1 MPRACRVLREGVLAG
16 YLGEGPG
23 PFIFAADAAGAFP
36 ILKNVRY
43 TSVDEMLEDEVGEV
57 LERDPSFASACE
69 VLERARFVL
78 EPIAYED
85 VFLPP
90 DQAPLAGPSFRGSR

>member
-1 MPRACRVLREGVLAG
+1 MLAG

-43 TSVDEMLEDEVGEV
+43 TSLDELLEDEIGRV
-57 LERDPSFASACE
+57 LERDPSFDAACAE
-69 VLERARFVL
+69 LRRAHFEL
-78 EPIAYED
+78 DPIAHEAA
-85 VFLPP
+85 FLPP
-90 DQAPLAGPSFRGSR
+90 RSAPLAGPQDGASR